1 MIQRLFAVGL
11 GPAERSAAVSDVP
24 EVTRQR
30 IETAV
35 DDLDATIK
43 DIRRSIFALGAAEDA
58 ADLQTELTRLV
69 DRAAATLKFR
79 PTSQLEGPVRTLV
92 GDDTAPH
99 LLAVLGEALSNASR
113 HAQAT
118 NVHVSITA
126 DDVLRLVVADDG
138 EGIRARRTGRAGCG
152 TCVNAPSGSVGRAWW
167 SRPDEGTTVTWTV
180 PLA

>member
-1 MIQRLFAVGL
+1 MSSEPG
-11 GPAERSAAVSDVP
+11 
-24 EVTRQR
+24 TRQR

-35 DDLDATIK
+35 EDLDATIK
-43 DIRRSIFALGAAEDA
+43 DIRRSIFALGASEDA

-79 PTSQLEGPVRTLV
+79 PTLQLEGPVRTLV

-113 HAQAT
+113 HAHAT
-118 NVHVSITA
+118 DVDVSITA
-126 DDVLRLVVADDG
+126 DDMLRLVVADDG
-138 EGIRARRTGRAGCG
+138 EGFAPDVRESGLRNMRERAERLGGS
-152 TCVNAPSGSVGRAWW
+152 CVVESSG
-167 SRPDEGTTVTWTV
+167 EGTTVSWTV